1 MTKNIIYFGSP
12 AFSAQILETIL
23 KFKIENLKLHVA
35 GVVTSPDRPTGRH
48 QKLTPSPVALVASR
62 YDLPVF
68 KPEKLD
74 EANLSHLKLL
84 KPDYFLVVSYGK
96 IIPDS
101 YLAAA
106 KTLNIHFSLL
116 PKYRGALCIQE
127 AIKNGDFETGVTL
140 MEMESKLDT
149 GPIIAQEKVK
159 IGIDDNVAT
168 LTTKLTQSAISLI
181 KHFVIPAQAGIY
193 SKKMDPRIREDDSL
207 ISTPQDSSLATYT
220 PSHKTLSRQSAFI
233 SWATLKS
240 AMRTAKGEVLHN
252 LIRSL
257 NPEPGAWTIINGKEV
272 KILKTSLSP
281 DTKYLILDTIQLPG
295 KSPTTWQQFLAG
307 NKVDAL

>member
-23 KFKIENLKLHVA
+23 KFKIENLKLHVV

-84 KPDYFLVVSYGK
+84 KPGYFLVVSYGK

-127 AIKNGDFETGVTL
+127 VIKNGDFETGVTL

-159 IGIDDNVAT
+159 IDIDDNVAT
-168 LTTKLTQSAISLI
+168 LTTKLTQSAISLL
-181 KHFVIPAQAGIY
+181 G
-193 SKKMDPRIREDDSL
+193 SRISHLGSL
-207 ISTPQDSSLATYT
+207 PVHPQDHSLATYT
-220 PSHKTLSRQSAFI
+220 PSHKTLTRQSAFI

-240 AMRTAKGEVLHN
+240 AMCNVRSEMVHN

-257 NPEPGAWTIINGKEV
+257 NPEPGAWTVINGKEV
-272 KILKTSLSP
+272 KILKTSLSKSAISNVQS
-281 DTKYLILDTIQLPG
+281 TMTIELVQLSG
-295 KSPTTWQQFLAG
+295 KSPITWQQFLTG